1 MNNKK
6 LTLLQIGD
14 RIQYWYSKYYNC
26 IMRNEKEIYE
36 NLYKAYEKLE
46 DYYKKHYYK

>member
-1 MNNKK
+1 MNEKR

-14 RIQYWYSKYYNC
+14 RIQYWYSKWYNC
-26 IMRNEKEIYE
+26 PIREEKEIYE

-46 DYYKKHYYK
+46 NYYKTHY